1 MVKILFYDT
10 KPYDKKLFEDYNKH
24 YGFEIKYL
32 ESKLNNET
40 APLAAGYDAVCIFVN
55 DIADKETLEILKNC
69 GVKLVVLRCAGFNNV
84 DIQNLPDGMK
94 VVRVPRYSPYA
105 VAEHAVALLLT
116 LDRKTYKSYQR
127 TKKYNFTLNGLLGFD
142 IHGKTVGVIGTGKI
156 GKVFIQIMKGFGTE
170 VLAYDI
176 YKDEEAAKEI
186 EGADVT
192 GLKNAQDI
200 MNALSANQYDAAV
213 VDLGVAKNYVSNG
226 TFTML
231 DDSLVDEQNYV
242 IAKLGNTEI
251 IDKINKCIETL
262 LASDEY
268 QTLCDKYGLTP
279 LETK

>member
-1 MVKILFYDT
+1 M
-10 KPYDKKLFEDYNKH
+10 KKLM
-24 YGFEIKYL
+24 
-32 ESKLNNET
+32 T
-40 APLAAGYDAVCIFVN
+40 TVLA
-55 DIADKETLEILKNC
+55 TT
-69 GVKLVVLRCAGFNNV
+69 
-84 DIQNLPDGMK
+84 
-94 VVRVPRYSPYA
+94 
-105 VAEHAVALLLT
+105 LLT
-116 LDRKTYKSYQR
+116 LAGCSSSTSANSSTTADNGNATVITVGISPDYAPYESENTNGDIIGFDPDMCTLFEQYLTDQEGTPYKIELKKMDFDNIVTQLQGDQIDLGISGFTYAEDRKVEWSEPYLGSSQVAVLPKGSSIASLDDLKG
-127 TKKYNFTLNGLLGFD
+127 KK
-142 IHGKTVGVIGTGKI
+142 IAVQTGST
-156 GKVFIQIMKGFGTE
+156 G
-170 VLAYDI
+170 
-176 YKDEEAAKEI
+176 EEAAKEI

-242 IAKLGNTEI
+242 IAKLGNTEV

>member
-1 MVKILFYDT
+1 MDFDNIVTQLQGDQIDLGIS
-10 KPYDKKLFEDYNKH
+10 
-24 YGFEIKYL
+24 GF
-32 ESKLNNET
+32 T
-40 APLAAGYDAVCIFVN
+40 
-55 DIADKETLEILKNC
+55 
-69 GVKLVVLRCAGFNNV
+69 
-84 DIQNLPDGMK
+84 
-94 VVRVPRYSPYA
+94 YA
-105 VAEHAVALLLT
+105 E
-116 LDRKTYKSYQR
+116 DRKVEWSEPYLGSSQVAVLPKGSSIASLDDLKG
-127 TKKYNFTLNGLLGFD
+127 KK
-142 IHGKTVGVIGTGKI
+142 IAVQTGST
-156 GKVFIQIMKGFGTE
+156 G
-170 VLAYDI
+170 
-176 YKDEEAAKEI
+176 EEAAKEI

-242 IAKLGNTEI
+242 IAKLGNTEM

>member
-1 MVKILFYDT
+1 MGKLDNKVAIITGGNAGVGKEIA
-10 KPYDKKLFEDYNKH
+10 KLFASE
-24 YGFEIKYL
+24 G
-32 ESKLNNET
+32 
-40 APLAAGYDAVCIFVN
+40 A
-55 DIADKETLEILKNC
+55 
-69 GVKLVVLRCAGFNNV
+69 
-84 DIQNLPDGMK
+84 K
-94 VVRVPRYSPYA
+94 VVISARR
-105 VAEHAVALLLT
+105 
-116 LDRKTYKSYQR
+116 Q
-127 TKKYNFTLNGLLGFD
+127 
-142 IHGKTVGVIGTGKI
+142 
-156 GKVFIQIMKGFGTE
+156 Q
-170 VLAYDI
+170 VL
-176 YKDEEAAKEI
+176 EEAAKEI

-268 QTLCDKYGLTP
+268 QTLCDKHGLTP

>member
-1 MVKILFYDT
+1 MCA
-10 KPYDKKLFEDYNKH
+10 LFEQYLTEQEGTPYKIELKKMDFDNIVTQLQGDQIDLGIS
-24 YGFEIKYL
+24 GF
-32 ESKLNNET
+32 T
-40 APLAAGYDAVCIFVN
+40 
-55 DIADKETLEILKNC
+55 
-69 GVKLVVLRCAGFNNV
+69 
-84 DIQNLPDGMK
+84 
-94 VVRVPRYSPYA
+94 YA
-105 VAEHAVALLLT
+105 E
-116 LDRKTYKSYQR
+116 DRKVEWSEPYLGSSQVAVLPKGSSIASLDDLKG
-127 TKKYNFTLNGLLGFD
+127 KKIAVQTGF
-142 IHGKTVGVIGTGKI
+142 
-156 GKVFIQIMKGFGTE
+156 
-170 VLAYDI
+170 
-176 YKDEEAAKEI
+176 
-186 EGADVT
+186 T

-242 IAKLGNTEI
+242 IAKLGNTEV

>member
-1 MVKILFYDT
+1 MPKGSSIASLDDLKGKKI
-10 KPYDKKLFEDYNKH
+10 
-24 YGFEIKYL
+24 
-32 ESKLNNET
+32 
-40 APLAAGYDAVCIFVN
+40 AV
-55 DIADKETLEILKNC
+55 
-69 GVKLVVLRCAGFNNV
+69 
-84 DIQNLPDGMK
+84 Q
-94 VVRVPRYSPYA
+94 
-105 VAEHAVALLLT
+105 
-116 LDRKTYKSYQR
+116 
-127 TKKYNFTLNGLLGFD
+127 
-142 IHGKTVGVIGTGKI
+142 TGST
-156 GKVFIQIMKGFGTE
+156 G
-170 VLAYDI
+170 
-176 YKDEEAAKEI
+176 EEAAKEI

-242 IAKLGNTEI
+242 IAKLGNTEV

>member
-1 MVKILFYDT
+1 MDFDNIVTQLQGDQIDLGIS
-10 KPYDKKLFEDYNKH
+10 
-24 YGFEIKYL
+24 GF
-32 ESKLNNET
+32 T
-40 APLAAGYDAVCIFVN
+40 
-55 DIADKETLEILKNC
+55 
-69 GVKLVVLRCAGFNNV
+69 
-84 DIQNLPDGMK
+84 
-94 VVRVPRYSPYA
+94 YA
-105 VAEHAVALLLT
+105 E
-116 LDRKTYKSYQR
+116 DRKVEWSEPYLGSSQVAVLPKGSSIASLDDLKG
-127 TKKYNFTLNGLLGFD
+127 KK
-142 IHGKTVGVIGTGKI
+142 IAVQTGST
-156 GKVFIQIMKGFGTE
+156 G
-170 VLAYDI
+170 
-176 YKDEEAAKEI
+176 EEAAKEI

>member
-1 MVKILFYDT
+1 M
-10 KPYDKKLFEDYNKH
+10 KKLM
-24 YGFEIKYL
+24 
-32 ESKLNNET
+32 T
-40 APLAAGYDAVCIFVN
+40 TVLA
-55 DIADKETLEILKNC
+55 TT
-69 GVKLVVLRCAGFNNV
+69 
-84 DIQNLPDGMK
+84 
-94 VVRVPRYSPYA
+94 
-105 VAEHAVALLLT
+105 LLT
-116 LDRKTYKSYQR
+116 LTGCSSSTSANSSTTADNGNATVITVGISPDYAPYESENTNGDIIGFDPDMCALFEQYLTDQEGTPYKIELKKMDFDNIVTQLQGDQIDLGISGFTYAEDRKVEWSEPYLGSSQVAVLPKGSSIASLDDLKG
-127 TKKYNFTLNGLLGFD
+127 KK
-142 IHGKTVGVIGTGKI
+142 IAVQTGST
-156 GKVFIQIMKGFGTE
+156 G
-170 VLAYDI
+170 
-176 YKDEEAAKEI
+176 EEAAKEI

-242 IAKLGNTEI
+242 IAKLGNTEV

-268 QTLCDKYGLTP
+268 QTLCDKYSLTP

>member
-1 MVKILFYDT
+1 MDFDNIVTQLQGDQIDLGISGFTYAENRKVEWSEPYLGSSQVAVLPKGSSIASLDDLKGKKI
-10 KPYDKKLFEDYNKH
+10 
-24 YGFEIKYL
+24 
-32 ESKLNNET
+32 
-40 APLAAGYDAVCIFVN
+40 AV
-55 DIADKETLEILKNC
+55 
-69 GVKLVVLRCAGFNNV
+69 
-84 DIQNLPDGMK
+84 Q
-94 VVRVPRYSPYA
+94 
-105 VAEHAVALLLT
+105 
-116 LDRKTYKSYQR
+116 
-127 TKKYNFTLNGLLGFD
+127 
-142 IHGKTVGVIGTGKI
+142 TGST
-156 GKVFIQIMKGFGTE
+156 G
-170 VLAYDI
+170 
-176 YKDEEAAKEI
+176 EEAAKEI

-268 QTLCDKYGLTP
+268 QTLCDKYDLTP

>member
-1 MVKILFYDT
+1 MDFDNIVTQLQGDQIDLGISGFTYAENRKVEWSEPYLGSSQVAVLPKGSSIASLDDLKGKKI
-10 KPYDKKLFEDYNKH
+10 
-24 YGFEIKYL
+24 
-32 ESKLNNET
+32 
-40 APLAAGYDAVCIFVN
+40 AV
-55 DIADKETLEILKNC
+55 
-69 GVKLVVLRCAGFNNV
+69 
-84 DIQNLPDGMK
+84 Q
-94 VVRVPRYSPYA
+94 
-105 VAEHAVALLLT
+105 
-116 LDRKTYKSYQR
+116 
-127 TKKYNFTLNGLLGFD
+127 
-142 IHGKTVGVIGTGKI
+142 TGST
-156 GKVFIQIMKGFGTE
+156 G
-170 VLAYDI
+170 
-176 YKDEEAAKEI
+176 EEAAKEI

>member
-1 MVKILFYDT
+1 MDFDNIVTQLQGDQIDLGIS
-10 KPYDKKLFEDYNKH
+10 
-24 YGFEIKYL
+24 GF
-32 ESKLNNET
+32 T
-40 APLAAGYDAVCIFVN
+40 
-55 DIADKETLEILKNC
+55 
-69 GVKLVVLRCAGFNNV
+69 
-84 DIQNLPDGMK
+84 
-94 VVRVPRYSPYA
+94 YA
-105 VAEHAVALLLT
+105 E
-116 LDRKTYKSYQR
+116 DRKVEWSEPYLGSSQVAVLPKGSSIASLDDLKG
-127 TKKYNFTLNGLLGFD
+127 KK
-142 IHGKTVGVIGTGKI
+142 IAVQTGST
-156 GKVFIQIMKGFGTE
+156 G
-170 VLAYDI
+170 
-176 YKDEEAAKEI
+176 EEAAKEI

-242 IAKLGNTEI
+242 IAKLGNTEV